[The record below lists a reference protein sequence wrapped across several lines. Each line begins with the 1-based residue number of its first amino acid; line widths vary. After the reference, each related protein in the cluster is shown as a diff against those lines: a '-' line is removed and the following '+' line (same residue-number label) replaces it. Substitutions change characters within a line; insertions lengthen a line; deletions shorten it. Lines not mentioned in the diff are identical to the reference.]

1 MPTYPNVKVVG
12 MHFRGAHAKEIASA
26 LLPGNTLTLER
37 EPENQFDINAIKV
50 IHPGTEQHIGYVE
63 ASQAAWTASEL
74 DETSEPPTCTVT
86 GLETANRNT
95 YPVVTIVVD
104 ETAPVPDPVPDN
116 D

>member
-37 EPENQFDINAIKV
+37 EPENAYDINAIKV

-63 ASQAAWTASEL
+63 ASQAAWIASEMDDAAEL
-74 DETSEPPTCTVT
+74 PTCTVT
-86 GLETANRNT
+86 ELMTQNRNT
-95 YPVVTIVVD
+95 YPLVTIVV
-104 ETAPVPDPVPDN
+104 N